1 MEQECF
7 NRSLQSTV
15 PVNLIYTKKDENL
28 WILKKHLWTKKK
40 KKTNEE
46 KSGKDTHFGYFDLVK
61 NIYQLFQKH
70 NKDP

>member
-1 MEQECF
+1 MKICRCSKNICGLE
-7 NRSLQSTV
+7 
-15 PVNLIYTKKDENL
+15 
-28 WILKKHLWTKKK
+28 KKK

-46 KSGKDTHFGYFDLVK
+46 KSGKDTQKQRSISKFMKTSSEGVDFLGLHFDLVK